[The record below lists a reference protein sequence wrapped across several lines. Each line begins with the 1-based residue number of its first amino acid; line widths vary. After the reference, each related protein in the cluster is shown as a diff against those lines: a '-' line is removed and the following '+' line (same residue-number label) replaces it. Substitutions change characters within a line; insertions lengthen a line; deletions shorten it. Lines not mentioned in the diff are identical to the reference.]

1 MAGARD
7 SPEGT
12 PRRTTPLWAEFDA
25 KVAVLELAVVRVE
38 QAISTVGLII
48 ALYVAAFVVPVMG
61 RTLAICSAFT
71 IAWFS
76 LVRALL
82 ARGRAVR
89 TLRVVNPLVEL
100 LIPGIGLVV
109 MAHTQ
114 GAAYALGSW
123 VPPMLFVFLV
133 LLSILRLQPALPLVI
148 GVVGG
153 AEYLLV
159 YVLVLRREPML
170 GYLDG
175 ALYRLPMQV
184 VRSIS
189 ILLFGAMGM
198 AVSATLR
205 RTVGQAASQTRAR
218 DLFGKYRIGAKIAS
232 GGMGTVYEALYCPEG
247 GFQRKVA
254 IKRVHAHL
262 AQEASFVDSF
272 RAEAELG
279 ARLAHPNIVA
289 VFDFG
294 LVEDT
299 YFFAMEHI
307 EGMDLLRL
315 RKRCKAAGLV
325 IPAPLVAIIG
335 REIAAGLAFAHEIAL
350 GADGR
355 PMRVV
360 HRDLNPSN
368 VLVSRTGQVK
378 ISDFGVAKAL
388 GDERKHA
395 TRHFVGKMSYVAPE
409 QAKGEAFDARADLF
423 SLGLVIWELLCLR
436 RVFERD
442 TEAETLLAVMGT
454 VAPPPSALRPELAAG
469 PWDAFLA
476 KALQPDPGMRFQ
488 TAAEMV
494 SALNALM
501 DHEGVPRPDDLSNFL
516 QDVERLAPTAMV
528 SSASDR
534 SSEGSS
540 RTEAATVRE
549 IG

>member
-1 MAGARD
+1 
-7 SPEGT
+7 
-12 PRRTTPLWAEFDA
+12 LWAEFDA
-25 KVAVLELAVVRVE
+25 KVAVLELGVIRAERG
-38 QAISTVGLII
+38 ISIVGLLI
-48 ALYVAAFVVPVMG
+48 ALYVAAFVAPAMG
-61 RTLAICSAFT
+61 RTLAWCAAFT
-71 IAWFS
+71 ILWFS
-76 LVRALL
+76 LVAALL

-89 TLRVVNPLVEL
+89 GLRLVNPVVEL
-100 LIPGIGLVV
+100 CIPGLGLIV

-133 LLSILRLQPALPLVI
+133 LVSIIRLRPALPVII

-153 AEYLLV
+153 VEYLLI
-159 YVLVLRREPML
+159 YLLVLRREPML

-175 ALYRLPMQV
+175 TLYRLPMQV
-184 VRSIS
+184 VRSLS

-218 DLFGKYRIGAKIAS
+218 ELFGKYRIGAKIAS

-262 AQEASFVDSF
+262 AQESSFVDSF

-299 YFFAMEHI
+299 YFFAMEYI
-307 EGMDLLRL
+307 EGMDLLRV

-325 IPAPLVAIIG
+325 ISTSLVAFIG
-335 REIAAGLAFAHEIAL
+335 REIAAGLAFAHETAL
-350 GADGR
+350 DADGQ
-355 PMRVV
+355 PLRVV

-388 GDERKHA
+388 RDERSHA

-436 RVFERD
+436 RVFERE

-454 VAPPPSALRPELAAG
+454 VAPAPSTLRPELAGG
-469 PWDAFLA
+469 PWDPFLE
-476 KALQPDPGMRFQ
+476 KALQPDPARRFQ
-488 TAAEMV
+488 SAAEML
-494 SALNALM
+494 SALTALM
-501 DHEGVPRPDDLSNFL
+501 EHEGAPRPDDLSNL
-516 QDVERLAPTAMV
+516 VRKLEALGPTAPLV
-528 SSASDR
+528 GAGSDR
-534 SSEGSS
+534 SYDAPS
-540 RTEAATVRE
+540 RTEVATVRE
-549 IG
+549 AS